1 MLTFISFPSDFAT
14 TTLTYM
20 GDIIHDLAPYLMLV
34 LAPLIVVVIIK
45 TLIKIF

>member
-14 TTLTYM
+14 TTLGYM
-20 GDIIHDLAPYLMLV
+20 GQIIYDLSPYLMLV

-45 TLIKIF
+45 VLIKIF